1 MKTFFIF
8 EESPPKE
15 LKRISLRYRAE
26 VVSLIKSFGGD
37 VKSMYVILRKKYL
50 VSVFCL
56 SEDKRRQGGR
66 YRVKHANRNGKGWDR
81 GLPSLSKSAR

>member
-8 EESPPKE
+8 EESPSKE
-15 LKRISLRYRAE
+15 LKQISLRYRAE
-26 VVSLIKSFGGD
+26 VVRHIKSFGGD

-56 SEDKRRQGGR
+56 SEDKRGQGGR
-66 YRVKHANRNGKGWDR
+66 HRSRQANR
-81 GLPSLSKSAR
+81 GLESHLRPQ